1 MDSGQFGHAGRFK
14 KGRENMLDTRLKN
27 FTAIFVFSCLS
38 TAACSAQKMNVKIIQ
53 RQNNATEYSY
63 DESSKH
69 VALNTGPIGDDSV
82 IPLSKVT
89 YKVIGATFSLLLP
102 DGRIAVVNCT
112 SKADKQSFDRS
123 HALRNCRMPMP
134 QVTDI
139 SVLFK
144 RNTAK
149 LFWLTSIDGKT
160 FDSETYQ
167 ILGVLDK

>member
-1 MDSGQFGHAGRFK
+1 
-14 KGRENMLDTRLKN
+14 MLASHWKRI
-27 FTAIFVFSCLS
+27 TAVVVFSGLS
-38 TAACSAQKMNVKIIQ
+38 IAVCSAQKMNVKIIQ
-53 RQNNATEYSY
+53 RQNGAAEYSY
-63 DESSKH
+63 DESRKH
-69 VALNTGPIGDDSV
+69 VALNTGPLSVGSV
-82 IPLSKVT
+82 IPLSTVT

-102 DGRIAVVNCT
+102 DGRIAVVNC
-112 SKADKQSFDRS
+112 AGKQSFDRS
-123 HALRNCRMPMP
+123 RDFALRNCRMPMP

-139 SVLFK
+139 SVQFK